1 MARPAGMT
9 SSRNWTWVL
18 LAAGVYAAAA
28 VVLTWPLARHL
39 TDHLVAHSNPA
50 GTSDSPLNAWILTW
64 ALHAL
69 THFPRRLFQGNIFYP
84 APDALAFSD
93 TLLGNQL
100 LFAPVYAATRNPVLG
115 YNLTLL
121 GAFVLNGLS
130 LALLARSI
138 TGQVL
143 PALVAGFVYAFV
155 PVRFP
160 HLFHLQLLSAWW
172 APLAFLALDAWLREP
187 RTFRMVGAV
196 LAVWCQ
202 FLSSAYLGIMLAMLL
217 VPYALWRG
225 WPDRNRLL
233 TVRVLRDL
241 ALAGL
246 FGAIL
251 FLPVTIPYLRS
262 QAQWGHE
269 RGLEDQLRYS
279 AQPASFLAADETNR
293 LYGNLTRSFRR
304 QYAPWETAL
313 FIGLV
318 PLGLAGLGLI
328 PRRWV
333 RTPERTDPTVLPR
346 GYLLVAGLGA
356 LLSLGPILIWGDE
369 PAQWPLPYLAL
380 FLWIPGFRGMRV
392 PARFFL
398 IALVPLAI
406 LAGVGTARL
415 LTWIRQR
422 TQGGGIVAAGVVAA
436 LLAGTTMESVHTPI
450 RLQRVQAL
458 HEAEPVSAW
467 LADAARSGAILEVP
481 FSPSDPVPEAL
492 RMLRSTRHWAPMVNG
507 YSGFRPGSY
516 FELAALVN
524 GQGFSDPVLAALEAL
539 GVRTLVVHLDEL
551 HEADRRMWLQDPP
564 WSPHL
569 ELLRAGPA
577 LRLFRITPAASRS
590 TSLQAT
596 MALPPTL
603 PTAERFHVGLRL
615 EERSGGPW
623 VNPGPIGRPPVIV
636 TWRPATG
643 PALPPR
649 EVPVFLPTVLP
660 AGRKY
665 TTVVPLET
673 PATPGAYRLE
683 VQGAGFRVEHT
694 ITLEGTSPDG
704 ESPRADVTWLGPPR
718 IEAVTG
724 GPVEVA
730 VRLRNYG
737 NEIWRERAAGSFEGV
752 PLRRLARLGGLT
764 FWWASAD
771 LPDHGSE
778 WRIWGAGR
786 GALWVA
792 TPQSYLGKFTVG
804 ARWLRDGQPVSTDF
818 TPLPQD
824 VFPGQVLDLLWIVL
838 APQEP
843 GPYEL
848 EVAMQ
853 APPLQP
859 FPAVGGGE
867 PVRVPVQIGRREGGP
882 A

>member
-9 SSRNWTWVL
+9 SSRNWSWVL
-18 LAAGVYAAAA
+18 PATGVYATAA
-28 VVLTWPLARHL
+28 VILTWPLARHL
-39 TDHLVAHSNPA
+39 TDHLIAHSNPA
-50 GTSDSPLNAWILTW
+50 ATADSPLNAWILTW
-64 ALHAL
+64 VLHAL
-69 THFPRRLFQGNIFYP
+69 THFPTRLFQGNIFYP

-100 LFAPVYAATRNPVLG
+100 LFAPVYAATGNPVLG

-130 LALLARSI
+130 LALLVRSI
-138 TGQVL
+138 TGEKL
-143 PALVAGFVYAFV
+143 PALVAGFVYAFA

-172 APLAFLALDAWLREP
+172 APLAFLAVEAWLREP
-187 RTFRMVGAV
+187 RMSRMAGAV

-202 FLSSAYLGIMLAMLL
+202 FLSSAYLGLMLSVLL

-225 WPDRNRLL
+225 WLDRNRLP

-246 FGAIL
+246 LGTIL
-251 FLPVTIPYLRS
+251 FLPVTLPYLRS

-279 AQPASFLAADETNR
+279 AQPLSFLAADETNR
-293 LYGNLTRSFRR
+293 LYGNLTRRFRR
-304 QYAPWETAL
+304 QYAPWETTL
-313 FIGLV
+313 FVGLV

-328 PRRWV
+328 PWRRG
-333 RTPERTDPTVLPR
+333 RKAEGTNPATLPR
-346 GYLLVAGLGA
+346 GYLLVGGLAA
-356 LLSLGPILIWGDE
+356 LLSLGPILLWGDE

-398 IALVPLAI
+398 ITLIPLAV
-406 LAGVGTARL
+406 LAGMGTARI

-422 TQGGGIVAAGVVAA
+422 RPDGVIVAAGMVAA
-436 LLAGTTMESVHTPI
+436 LLAGIAAESVHTPI
-450 RLQRVQAL
+450 RLQRVQAP
-458 HEAEPVSAW
+458 HEDAPVSSW
-467 LADAARSGAILEVP
+467 LADAARSGAILEIP
-481 FSPSDPVPEAL
+481 FSPSEPVPEAL
-492 RMLRSTRHWAPMVNG
+492 RMLQSTRHWAPMVNG

-524 GQGFSDPVLAALEAL
+524 GQGFSDPVLDALEAL
-539 GVRTLVVHLDEL
+539 GVRTLVIHLDEL
-551 HEADRRMWLQDPP
+551 HDADRRLWLQDPP
-564 WSPHL
+564 WSRHL

-596 MALPPTL
+596 LALPPTL
-603 PTAERFHVGLRL
+603 PAAERFHVGLRL
-615 EERSGGPW
+615 EEQSGGPW
-623 VNPGPIGRPPVIV
+623 VNPGPIGRPPVTVI
-636 TWRPATG
+636 WKPAAG

-660 AGRKY
+660 TGRRY

-673 PATPGAYRLE
+673 PATPGAYRLD
-683 VQGAGFRVEHT
+683 VQGAGFRIEHP
-694 ITLEGTSPDG
+694 ITLEGVSPAG
-704 ESPRADVTWLGPPR
+704 ENPRADVSWHGPPR
-718 IEAVTG
+718 VEAVTG
-724 GPVEVA
+724 AAVEVA
-730 VRLRNYG
+730 VRLRNRG
-737 NEIWRERAAGSFEGV
+737 DGVWRERAAGSFGGV

-764 FWWASAD
+764 IWWASAD

-778 WRIWGAGR
+778 WRIWGAGQ
-786 GALWVA
+786 GALWLA

-804 ARWLRDGQPVSTDF
+804 ARWLRDGQPASTDF

-824 VFPGQVLDLLWIVL
+824 VFPGQVLDLLWIIL
-838 APQEP
+838 APREP

-859 FPAVGGGE
+859 FTAAGGDD
-867 PVRVPVQIGRREGGP
+867 PVRVPVLIRRREGGP

>member
-1 MARPAGMT
+1 MTRRAGVT
-9 SSRNWTWVL
+9 SPRNWIWVL

-39 TDHLVAHSNPA
+39 TDHLIAHHNPA
-50 GTSDSPLNAWILTW
+50 ATSDSPLNAWILTW

-69 THFPRRLFQGNIFYP
+69 THFPMRLFQANIFYP
-84 APDALAFSD
+84 ASDALAFSD
-93 TLLGNQL
+93 TLLGNQV
-100 LFAPVYAATRNPVLG
+100 LFAPVYAATGNPVLG
-115 YNLTLL
+115 YNVTLL

-138 TGQVL
+138 TGQAL
-143 PALVAGFVYAFV
+143 PALVAGFVYAFA

-160 HLFHLQLLSAWW
+160 HLFHLQLQSAWW
-172 APLAFLALDAWLREP
+172 TPLAFLAVDAWLREP
-187 RTFRMVGAV
+187 RMSRMAGAV

-202 FLSSAYLGIMLAMLL
+202 FLSSAYLGLMLAVLL
-217 VPYALWRG
+217 GPYTVWRG
-225 WPDRNRLL
+225 WPDRHRLL
-233 TVRVLRDL
+233 TARALRHL
-241 ALAGL
+241 TLAGL
-246 FGAIL
+246 LGTIL
-251 FLPVTIPYLRS
+251 FLPVAIPYLRS

-269 RGLEDQLRYS
+269 RGLGDQLHYS

-293 LYGNLTRSFRR
+293 LYGDLTRPFRR
-304 QYAPWETAL
+304 QYAPWETTL
-313 FIGLV
+313 FVGLV
-318 PLGLAGLGLI
+318 PLGLAALGLI
-328 PRRWV
+328 PWQRGGTAEGTGPAR
-333 RTPERTDPTVLPR
+333 LPR

-369 PAQWPLPYLAL
+369 PAQWPMPYLAL
-380 FLWIPGFRGMRV
+380 FLWVPGFPGMRV

-422 TQGGGIVAAGVVAA
+422 RQGGAIVAAGLAAA
-436 LLAGTTMESVHTPI
+436 LLAGISVESVHTPI
-450 RLQRVQAL
+450 RLQRVQVL
-458 HEAEPVSAW
+458 HEDEPVSAW
-467 LADAARSGAILEVP
+467 LADAAKSGAILEIP

-516 FELAALVN
+516 FELAAMVN
-524 GQGFSDPVLAALEAL
+524 GQGFSDPVLEALEAL

-551 HEADRRMWLQDPP
+551 SEADRRMWLQDPP

-569 ELLRAGPA
+569 ERIRAGPA
-577 LRLFRITPAASRS
+577 LRLFRIKPPAFRS
-590 TSLQAT
+590 AGLHAT
-596 MALPPTL
+596 LAVPSTL

-615 EERSGGPW
+615 EKRSDGPW
-623 VNPGPIGRPPVIV
+623 VNPGPIGRPPVTV
-636 TWRPATG
+636 TWKPAAG

-660 AGRKY
+660 AGRRY

-673 PATPGAYRLE
+673 PKTSGAYRLE
-683 VQGAGFRVEHT
+683 VQGAGFRVEHA
-694 ITLEGTSPDG
+694 ITLEGTSPG
-704 ESPRADVTWLGPPR
+704 QESPRVNVTWLGPPR

-724 GPVEVA
+724 GAVEVA
-730 VRLRNYG
+730 VRLRNRG
-737 NEIWRERAAGSFEGV
+737 DGIWRERAAGSFEGV

-792 TPQSYLGKFTVG
+792 TPQSYLGKFSVG

-859 FPAVGGGE
+859 FPAAGGGE